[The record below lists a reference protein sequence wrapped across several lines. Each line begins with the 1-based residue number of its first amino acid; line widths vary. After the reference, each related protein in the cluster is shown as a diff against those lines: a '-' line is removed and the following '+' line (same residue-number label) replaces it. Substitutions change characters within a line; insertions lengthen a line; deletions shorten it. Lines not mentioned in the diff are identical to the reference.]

1 MSYVGNIPAEKYSS
15 LTQQTFSS
23 PTGTNFVLSQSV
35 TNSADIALFVD
46 NVRQDPSTYTAVG
59 TALTTSAISSPST
72 MYCLYNGRTTETVS
86 PPAGSVDS
94 SHLVAGSVDDSH
106 ISGLAASK
114 LTGTVSTSQ
123 IADDAVSLAKLAP
136 GTDGNIISYDASG
149 NPVAIATGSDGQV
162 LTSAG
167 AGAPP
172 VFEAIPAGGFPVGAR
187 AFRGSAQTITI
198 NTWTKVQLSSE
209 TYDPNGDFDS
219 SSDYDYTVP
228 TGQDG
233 VYVISGGIA
242 LDTPADAAVCFIAI
256 FVNGSSVTK
265 AYENTGGPNG
275 YGTIIS
281 DIFDLDAGDLVTLYV
296 RHASSG
302 TISTT
307 GTTDMTHLAI
317 QRIA

>member
-1 MSYVGNIPAEKYSS
+1 MGYIG
-15 LTQQTFSS
+15 QT
-23 PTGTNFVLSQSV
+23 P
-35 TNSADIALFVD
+35 
-46 NVRQDPSTYTAVG
+46 TAV
-59 TALTTSAISSPST
+59 ALD
-72 MYCLYNGRTTETVS
+72 G
-86 PPAGSVDS
+86 
-94 SHLVAGSVDDSH
+94 DD
-106 ISGLAASK
+106 LANDII
-114 LTGTVSTSQ
+114 T
-123 IADDAVSLAKLAP
+123 LAKMAS

-187 AFRGSAQTITI
+187 AFRGSSQTITI

-209 TYDPNGDFDS
+209 THDPNGDFDPS
-219 SSDYDYTVP
+219 SGFDYTVP

-233 VYVISGGIA
+233 VYVISGGVS
-242 LDTPADAAVCFIAI
+242 LDGPVDGAVCFIAI
-256 FVNGSSVTK
+256 YVNGSPITK
-265 AYENTGGPNG
+265 TYENTGGTAG
-275 YGTIIS
+275 FGTSIS

-302 TISTT
+302 TITTT
-307 GTTDMTHLAI
+307 GTTDQTHLAI